1 MYPKLLKLAQ
11 SLQEE
16 TIAQRRDFHRH
27 PELGFQEHRTSKIVA
42 DAMRAL
48 ALNVETE
55 VAQTGVIARLDG
67 VRPGPVVLMRFD
79 MDALP
84 IQEANDVPYASTN
97 PGVMHACGHDGH
109 TAVGM
114 TVAKILTSLRDRMA
128 GSIKF
133 VFQPAEEGLG
143 GAESMVADGV
153 LADPEPDYALAFH
166 LWNERPVG
174 WIGLTPGPL
183 MAGAELFEITITGVG
198 GHGAIPNETTDP
210 ILAAAH
216 VIVGLQSIV
225 SRNVDPTQSA
235 VLSVTMFQAGET
247 FNVIPETVSICGTIR
262 TFLPEVRSR
271 VLQRVEEITS
281 GISAAMG
288 CAAEV
293 RLQQLT
299 PPVVNDQELTE
310 RIISVAQEML
320 PQATLCTSETTMASE
335 DMAFM
340 MQTVPGC
347 YLLLGSSNQ
356 KKGLD
361 KSHHNP
367 QFDFDEKVLPQAA
380 GLLAAT
386 AWSLLDENE

>member
-1 MYPKLLKLAQ
+1 VYPKLLKLAQ